1 MRRLYLQV
9 YLTIVASLALVVFT
23 AGLVWHFS
31 AGVLPFEQPF
41 EVAGEVIAELVP
53 PANAPDAVQQQAIDR
68 LAQRLGADLALFGRS
83 NDPLAAAGRPLPAP
97 NRSRAG
103 GWLRTTAGPAVSI
116 RLPDGRWLVA
126 RLPFSQRPSAALL
139 AAFLGSIALAVALGA
154 RPVVRRLTG
163 RLERL
168 QRGVESL
175 GAGDLRARVR
185 VEGRDEVA
193 QLAQSFNQAAAR
205 IENLVDA
212 HKMLLANASHE
223 LRTPLTRIRLG
234 LELVEA
240 EPARKAELASDIA
253 ELDQLVDEILLVS
266 RLDAADRLDI
276 REDIDLAA
284 LAAEEC
290 ARYEECCVQGQSV
303 IVRGDPTLL
312 RRMIRNLVENA
323 KLHGKPP
330 VEVAIERRGDQ
341 ATLSVSDRGQVIGAD
356 ARERLFSTFY
366 RIPGRSGPKDT
377 GLGLALVRQIARR
390 HGGDAAY
397 HPERGSCFTVTL
409 PAVRN

>member
-1 MRRLYLQV
+1 MRRLYLQI
-9 YLTIVASLALVVFT
+9 YFTIVASLFLVVVT
-23 AGLVWHFS
+23 AGVVWHFT

-53 PANAPDAVQQQAIDR
+53 PANAPAAVQQQAIDR
-68 LAQRLGADLALFGRS
+68 LARRLGADLALFGQT
-83 NDPLAAAGRPLPAP
+83 NDPLAAAGRTLPVP
-97 NRSRAG
+97 DRSRAG
-103 GWLRTTAGPAVSI
+103 GWQHTAAGPAVSI

-126 RLPFSQRPSAALL
+126 RLPFVQRPSAARL
-139 AAFLGSIALAVALGA
+139 AAFLGAIALAVALGA

-175 GAGDLRARVR
+175 GAGDLRARVK

-205 IENLVDA
+205 IETLVGA

-253 ELDQLVDEILLVS
+253 ELDKLVDEILLVS
-266 RLDAADRLDI
+266 RLDATDGLDV
-276 REDIDLAA
+276 RDLIDLAA

-290 ARYEECCVQGQSV
+290 ARYEDCCVQGQSV
-303 IVRGDPTLL
+303 MVRGDPTLL
-312 RRMIRNLVENA
+312 RRMIRNLVDNA
-323 KLHGKPP
+323 KLHGEPP
-330 VEVAIERRGDQ
+330 IAVAVERRGTQ
-341 ATLSVSDRGQVIGAD
+341 AVLDVSDRGQIIAAD
-356 ARERLFSTFY
+356 ARERLFSPFY
-366 RIPGRSGPKDT
+366 RVPGRSGPRDT

-390 HGGDAAY
+390 HGGEAAY
-397 HPERGSCFTVTL
+397 RPERGSCFTVTL
-409 PAVRN
+409 PAAQN